1 MINTKILKRL
11 DFPESYIAE
20 DSKIIGDVK
29 IGAETTVFWYAVI
42 RGDNGPVEI
51 GDRTNVQESCII
63 HVEPKSQVKIG
74 NEVTVG
80 HGAILH
86 GCTIGDRSLIGMGS
100 VVLEG
105 ARIGS
110 NCLIGA
116 GSLVTANTVIPDG
129 SLAFGNPAK
138 VIRPLREGELASLID
153 SANGYVEK
161 GKAYFG

>member
-1 MINTKILKRL
+1 MINTKILKRS

-51 GDRTNVQESCII
+51 GDRTNVQEGCII

-105 ARIGS
+105 AKIGS
-110 NCLIGA
+110 NCLVGA

-129 SLAFGNPAK
+129 SLAFGNPTK

>member
-1 MINTKILKRL
+1 MINTKILKRS

-51 GDRTNVQESCII
+51 GDRTNVQEGCII
-63 HVEPKSQVKIG
+63 HVEPGSHVTIG

-105 ARIGS
+105 AKIGS

-161 GKAYFG
+161 GKKYFG

>member
-1 MINTKILKRL
+1 MINTNVLTKA
-11 DFPESYIAE
+11 DFPKSYIADE
-20 DSKIIGDVK
+20 CKILGDVS
-29 IGAETTVFWYAVI
+29 IGSETTVFWYAVI

-51 GDRTNVQESCII
+51 GDRTNVQEGCII
-63 HVEPKSQVKIG
+63 HVEPGSQVKIG

-105 ARIGS
+105 AKIGS

-138 VIRPLREGELASLID
+138 VIRPLREGELASLLD

>member
-1 MINTKILKRL
+1 MINTKILKRS

-51 GDRTNVQESCII
+51 GDRTNVQEGCII

-74 NEVTVG
+74 NEVTIG

-105 ARIGS
+105 AKIGS
-110 NCLIGA
+110 NCLVGA